1 MAYPRIYHL
10 ACNAAVQGGRKARG
24 VIAASL
30 RGYRKAGD
38 RGGARKL
45 RSHIIWIGYPI
56 K

>member
-1 MAYPRIYHL
+1 MAYPRIYHD
-10 ACNAAVQGGRKARG
+10 ACNAAIQGGPRARG
-24 VIAASL
+24 VIATSL

-38 RGGARKL
+38 REGARKL